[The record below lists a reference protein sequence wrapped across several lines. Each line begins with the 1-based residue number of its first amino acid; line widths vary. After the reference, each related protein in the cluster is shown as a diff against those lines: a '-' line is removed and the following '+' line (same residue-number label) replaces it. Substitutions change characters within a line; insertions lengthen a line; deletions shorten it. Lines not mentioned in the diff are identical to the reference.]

1 MAAQQTTDDYPGGSF
16 CCIPVDWPNK
26 TQRRVLRKLF
36 DATTPGDGFHVE
48 KLAKRLHMPVEDVR
62 HHLQVL
68 ADLGLVAEN

>member
-1 MAAQQTTDDYPGGSF
+1 
-16 CCIPVDWPNK
+16 
-26 TQRRVLRKLF
+26 LF